1 MVEQEAPLGVSV
13 QDALEAIERFF
24 CFNGSSAERMAEWL
38 EMTEWFKGLDGGA
51 TAAAAGGQDEGHGS
65 GGC

>member
-1 MVEQEAPLGVSV
+1 M